1 MRKNFAKLLAAGL
14 AASMMMSGCGGSTTG
29 TQPAP
34 AAPSPAESGTPAEKP
49 QNEEKP
55 QNGEK
60 QEGGKGKNGEG
71 RPEGG
76 KGGPGGMPGGAP
88 GQSAKDIEYTTV
100 YAPADNVTTTNGE
113 YTSTGTDE
121 EAILVDGDIMVTVK
135 DTKVT
140 RSSEDSTG
148 GDASSFYGVGAAV
161 LGKDSTWT
169 VTGDSVLT
177 NLYNAGT
184 IADDAGRTVTVQTLD
199 GTVLIEGTSAHTITV
214 KNYSDSA
221 DLSGASAAT
230 SFSDYAVEKPEA
242 LK

>member
-1 MRKNFAKLLAAGL
+1 M
-14 AASMMMSGCGGSTTG
+14 
-29 TQPAP
+29 
-34 AAPSPAESGTPAEKP
+34 
-49 QNEEKP
+49 
-55 QNGEK
+55 
-60 QEGGKGKNGEG
+60 
-71 RPEGG
+71 
-76 KGGPGGMPGGAP
+76 
-88 GQSAKDIEYTTV
+88 
-100 YAPADNVTTTNGE
+100 
-113 YTSTGTDE
+113 
-121 EAILVDGDIMVTVK
+121 K

-169 VTGDSVLT
+169 VTGDSVL
-177 NLYNAGT
+177 
-184 IADDAGRTVTVQTLD
+184 GRTVTVQTAD
-199 GTVLIEGTSAHTITV
+199 GTVLVEGTSGFTITV